1 MSIFKYSVRHL
12 VLSVLCNTVSET
24 ALTVRLTVSAA
35 KTYEKGE
42 DPCLVENSWC
52 QRTQSE
58 PVCKKWQQCSSK
70 SLNRVALFAACL
82 IPFFP
87 FLLVHHFPLICDAVR
102 TWFSG
107 TGTEFIFISGC
118 AVEKSTFAER
128 WDAALLRTRCRRVYC
143 CT

>member
-24 ALTVRLTVSAA
+24 ALTVTVRLTVSAA

-70 SLNRVALFAACL
+70 SLNRVALFRCM
-82 IPFFP
+82 FNTVFSFSSCSSFP
-87 FLLVHHFPLICDAVR
+87 FNL
-102 TWFSG
+102 
-107 TGTEFIFISGC
+107 
-118 AVEKSTFAER
+118 
-128 WDAALLRTRCRRVYC
+128 
-143 CT
+143 